1 MFFVETEKKNMF
13 SGVFT
18 GLFEV
23 PVVQKSAPAFLHVNL
38 PFNYQPVGK
47 SLKLQEPPKNNDPVA
62 AKWFYVER
70 FTSQQIF
77 TVVFHLFVE
86 TERKRQQK
94 EIPPLQK
101 KGRPSPCELKC
112 LGHTPLFYSDR
123 N

>member
-47 SLKLQEPPKNNDPVA
+47 SLNFKNSQKNNDPMA
-62 AKWFYVER
+62 AQCFYVEK
-70 FTSQQIF
+70 FTSRQIF

-86 TERKRQQK
+86 TERTRKQN
-94 EIPPLQK
+94 EILPKKKQVDQTIPL
-101 KGRPSPCELKC
+101 
-112 LGHTPLFYSDR
+112 
-123 N
+123 